1 MYSYSKDSEDELS
14 LLTAIGY
21 EHIEYN
27 FYDCIG
33 IKVLHEN

>member
-27 FYDCIG
+27 FDDCIEV
-33 IKVLHEN
+33 KVFHEN